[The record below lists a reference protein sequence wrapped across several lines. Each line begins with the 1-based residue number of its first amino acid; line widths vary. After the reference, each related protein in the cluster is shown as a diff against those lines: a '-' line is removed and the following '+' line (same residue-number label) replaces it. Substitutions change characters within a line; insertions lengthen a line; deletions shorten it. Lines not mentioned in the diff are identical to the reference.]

1 MMPKGRCDLMVDFE
15 LHDSR
20 AVEYEKTGNDLFII
34 TKCSGTFLTCGGDG
48 DGVVE
53 LIDEKGNLIAQSSG
67 RASKGQRIVP
77 YHMKAVPALV
87 LK

>member
-1 MMPKGRCDLMVDFE
+1 MSPKGRCDLMIEGE

-20 AVEYEKTGNDLFII
+20 AVEYEKTGNDLFLV
-34 TKCSGTFLTCGGDG
+34 TKCSGTFLTAAGDG

-53 LIDEKGNLIAQSSG
+53 LIDAQGNFIAQSSG

-77 YHMKAVPALV
+77 YKMKAVPPLV
-87 LK
+87 IK